1 VVNAISL
8 LGGVQAMLAMAVAD
22 LVIGA
27 LTVLWIPVG
36 KGLRGAGL
44 FGIRITGS
52 NPAASI
58 TGALG
63 CGLAAAC
70 LAVLG
75 LFSFEPAERVRAPI
89 PRNGQI
95 HGEITFPVGT
105 PLAVTEA
112 ALGRVELAVLKL
124 PNIDTVRTYAGSK
137 TRRVRFDRPAVS
149 SASSTSRCRRRIAA
163 TKTMSSPSSAR
174 FCRRSRKARS

>member
-1 VVNAISL
+1 VVQRVALPLALRHRWLTFWFSLLLVVNAISL

-58 TGALG
+58 TGAL
-63 CGLAAAC
+63 AAA
-70 LAVLG
+70 L
-75 LFSFEPAERVRAPI
+75 PRRAWQYWGCFI
-89 PRNGQI
+89 
-95 HGEITFPVGT
+95 
-105 PLAVTEA
+105 
-112 ALGRVELAVLKL
+112 
-124 PNIDTVRTYAGSK
+124 
-137 TRRVRFDRPAVS
+137 
-149 SASSTSRCRRRIAA
+149 
-163 TKTMSSPSSAR
+163 
-174 FCRRSRKARS
+174 